1 MLGKL
6 KAGASQANELRK
18 LRGEAKKMQDE
29 LAQITESVHRGDIHV
44 KVSADQKVQYIAVD
58 GERQEEIEEAL
69 NEAFKEVQKK
79 AAKKM
84 MEMGGGLSSLL
95 GGGS

>member
-6 KAGASQANELRK
+6 RAGAKQANDLRK
-18 LRGEAKKMQDE
+18 MRNEAKE
-29 LAQITESVHRGDIHV
+29 LQAQLSEITESVHLGDVHV
-44 KVSADQKVQYIAVD
+44 KVTADQKVQYIAVD
-58 GERQEEIEEAL
+58 GERQEEIESAL
-69 NEAFKEVQKK
+69 NDAFKKVQKK

-95 GGGS
+95 GGR

>member
-1 MLGKL
+1 MFDKL
-6 KAGASQANELRK
+6 KAGAQQVNELRK

-29 LAQITESVHRGDIHV
+29 LSQITESVHKGDVHV

-58 GERQEEIEEAL
+58 GERMEIIEDAL
-69 NEAFKEVQKK
+69 NEAFKEAQKK

-95 GGGS
+95 GGR